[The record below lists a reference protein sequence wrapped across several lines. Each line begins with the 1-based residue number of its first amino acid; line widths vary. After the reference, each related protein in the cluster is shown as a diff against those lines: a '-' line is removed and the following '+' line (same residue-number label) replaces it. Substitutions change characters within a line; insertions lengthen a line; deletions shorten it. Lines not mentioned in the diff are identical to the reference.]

1 MSQYWTLFSQFGFA
15 YFRACGG
22 WYPFTVERY
31 ISDGERH
38 CLDLV
43 GLLVC
48 YFVNVVKMRA
58 VTYHLLLFLFACGT
72 PIISLQASNQTITSN
87 TYWTDISTQLNNL
100 INGDTLFIENEL
112 ELKKGTWTELSAK
125 AVTIVI
131 KNGGELKFKE
141 KGEKW
146 VELKLGQGSKVVIL
160 NGGKIKADKCSG
172 RKRLFIDN
180 TVVATGSGDATGDKK
195 VFGSSD
201 NYTDPN
207 GALPSFVA
215 VTDSGGVDV
224 NGALPVSWGPLSVTE
239 FNQSTINL
247 EWSTLT
253 EINNSHFEVQVSRDG
268 VNWDVSQTV
277 ESEAAGGNSV
287 VRLDYLSLIPLPEHF
302 SVCYLRLK
310 QFDFDGTTDFSRI
323 VVFKRSNLNFQDPIV
338 ATVGQRTMEITGND
352 YSHLSVYTSNGQLVW
367 DLHLDGTVKL
377 EFQNTGA
384 HWFLFR
390 TKSNQI
396 LQFKQMVSY

>member
-1 MSQYWTLFSQFGFA
+1 MKS
-15 YFRACGG
+15 
-22 WYPFTVERY
+22 
-31 ISDGERH
+31 I
-38 CLDLV
+38 
-43 GLLVC
+43 
-48 YFVNVVKMRA
+48 K
-58 VTYHLLLFLFACGT
+58 LLLIVFLVYGKS
-72 PIISLQASNQTITSN
+72 IVSVQASNQCITSDK
-87 TYWTDISTQLNNL
+87 YWSDISTQLSNL
-100 INGDTLFIENEL
+100 SNGDTLFIEK
-112 ELKKGTWTELSAK
+112 ELKLRKGSWTDLSTK
-125 AVTIVI
+125 AVTIVV

-141 KGEKW
+141 KGDKW
-146 VELKLGQGSKVVIL
+146 VELKLGQNSKVVI
-160 NGGKIKADKCSG
+160 K
-172 RKRLFIDN
+172 
-180 TVVATGSGDATGDKK
+180 TY
-195 VFGSSD
+195 FGSND

-207 GALPSFVA
+207 GTLPSFVA

-253 EINNSHFEVQVSRDG
+253 EINNSHFEVQLSRDG

-302 SVCYLRLK
+302 SVFYLRLK
-310 QFDFDGTTDFSRI
+310 QFDFDGTADFSRI

-352 YSHLSVYTSNGQLVW
+352 YSHLTVYASNGQLVW
-367 DLHLDGTVKL
+367 DLNLDGTVKL

>member
-1 MSQYWTLFSQFGFA
+1 MKS
-15 YFRACGG
+15 
-22 WYPFTVERY
+22 
-31 ISDGERH
+31 I
-38 CLDLV
+38 
-43 GLLVC
+43 
-48 YFVNVVKMRA
+48 K
-58 VTYHLLLFLFACGT
+58 LLLIVFLVYGKS
-72 PIISLQASNQTITSN
+72 IVSVQASNQCITSDK
-87 TYWTDISTQLNNL
+87 YWSDISTQLSNL
-100 INGDTLFIENEL
+100 SNGDTLFIEK
-112 ELKKGTWTELSAK
+112 ELKLRKGSWTDLSTK
-125 AVTIVI
+125 AVTIVV

-141 KGEKW
+141 KGDKW
-146 VELKLGQGSKVVIL
+146 VELKLGQNSKVVIL

-172 RKRLFIDN
+172 RKCLFIDN
-180 TVVATGSGDATGDKK
+180 TVVATGSGDANGDKTY
-195 VFGSSD
+195 FGSND

-207 GALPSFVA
+207 GTLPSFVA
-215 VTDSGGVDV
+215 VTDSGGADV

-253 EINNSHFEVQVSRDG
+253 EINNSHFEVQLSRDG

-302 SVCYLRLK
+302 SVFYLRLK
-310 QFDFDGTTDFSRI
+310 QFDFDGTADFSRI

-338 ATVGQRTMEITGND
+338 ATVGQRTMEITGYD
-352 YSHLSVYTSNGQLVW
+352 YSHLTVYASNGQLVW
-367 DLHLDGTVKL
+367 DLNLDGTVKL